1 MVMASDSRRELPPL
15 VSLSLSL
22 SSASAE
28 ILRTSP
34 RLTVT
39 YKRLYFS
46 LEFWIALGRGKIS
59 ARLQYSVGDEVRN
72 LFEFSWSPVD
82 AYFPVSSLAAVLRF
96 QRYLR
101 VQQFSSIAVGFW
113 NSIMQA

>member
-1 MVMASDSRRELPPL
+1 M
-15 VSLSLSL
+15 
-22 SSASAE
+22 
-28 ILRTSP
+28 
-34 RLTVT
+34 T

-59 ARLQYSVGDEVRN
+59 ARLQYSVVDEVRN

-101 VQQFSSIAVGFW
+101 VQQFSSIAVGFLEFDYAGV
-113 NSIMQA
+113 IFPVLTFGFAIFV